1 MAIGSGRARR
11 GLALALAGGLLLA
24 GGARLGFA
32 ADAAGA
38 LTAAQDRQLML
49 DQLGIRALRPGPA
62 SDEAAPGHAN
72 YDEAKAN
79 PYPDWPDPLVLE
91 NGGKV
96 TTAEQWRQARR
107 PQILEAFEREVLGRI
122 PAQTPKVTW
131 SVQASETEFVGQP
144 VTATRLIG
152 HVDNAADP
160 AIEVNIP
167 MMLIKPVRAQRPM
180 PVLVMFTF
188 GAAAFPAPLPPS
200 AEQVARINEDLRALL
215 VEKDPSLAEVFR
227 QRPAWQ
233 LVPTPPFFAPPR
245 QPDDPLP
252 QLIADGWAVALI
264 DPTTIQADNGA
275 GLTRGIIGLVNH
287 GQPRKPDQWG
297 ALRAWGWGASRALDY
312 LETDPELDARHVGIE
327 GVSRYGKAAL
337 VTMAF
342 DQRFYMALI
351 GSSGEGGAS
360 PYRRDFGESVENLAA
375 VDEYHWMAG
384 NFLKYA
390 AADAASG
397 ARTAGDLPVDSGEL
411 IALCA
416 PRLTFISY
424 GSPEHGDSKWLDQP
438 GSFMATVQAGKVFRL
453 LGAKDLGV
461 GDDYKTAKAPPI
473 ETGLLEGQLAWR
485 QHNGGH
491 TDWPNFKTFIAW
503 ADRWMGRPTKITP

>member
-1 MAIGSGRARR
+1 M
-11 GLALALAGGLLLA
+11 
-24 GGARLGFA
+24 
-32 ADAAGA
+32 
-38 LTAAQDRQLML
+38 
-49 DQLGIRALRPGPA
+49 
-62 SDEAAPGHAN
+62 
-72 YDEAKAN
+72 
-79 PYPDWPDPLVLE
+79 
-91 NGGKV
+91 
-96 TTAEQWRQARR
+96 
-107 PQILEAFEREVLGRI
+107 
-122 PAQTPKVTW
+122 
-131 SVQASETEFVGQP
+131 
-144 VTATRLIG
+144 
-152 HVDNAADP
+152 
-160 AIEVNIP
+160 
-167 MMLIKPVRAQRPM
+167 
-180 PVLVMFTF
+180 
-188 GAAAFPAPLPPS
+188 
-200 AEQVARINEDLRALL
+200 
-215 VEKDPSLAEVFR
+215 
-227 QRPAWQ
+227 
-233 LVPTPPFFAPPR
+233 
-245 QPDDPLP
+245 
-252 QLIADGWAVALI
+252 
-264 DPTTIQADNGA
+264 
-275 GLTRGIIGLVNH
+275 
-287 GQPRKPDQWG
+287 
-297 ALRAWGWGASRALDY
+297 
-312 LETDPELDARHVGIE
+312 
-327 GVSRYGKAAL
+327 SRYGKAAL